1 MRYAVIIFIFS
12 FSLLFGASSEKVEA
26 KIIMSMLKAVTN
38 HTDLSIYT
46 DSKNIN
52 KILLNNDITFVKS
65 CYKADIAILETD
77 MSVTECKNR
86 PIITLR
92 YDLLKI
98 YSNSIGSFFW
108 QKGRPNIVFI
118 ETRLRDQNITI
129 DSTFN
134 DFIEDTIW

>member
-1 MRYAVIIFIFS
+1 MRYAVILSIFS

-26 KIIMSMLKAVTN
+26 KIIMSMLKSVTDN
-38 HTDLSIYT
+38 TNLLLYT
-46 DSKNIN
+46 DSKKIN
-52 KILLNNDITFVKS
+52 KTLLNNDTTFVKS
-65 CYKADIAILETD
+65 CDKADIAILEAD
-77 MSVTECKNR
+77 MSVTECKNI

-118 ETRLRDQNITI
+118 EARLRDQNITI
-129 DSTFN
+129 DSSFN